1 MRILALGAA
10 LAAVAVPSA
19 ALSQDTGDYYSDDYE
34 TGEYETGEYES
45 GDYEY
50 DAPLSSRLSDP
61 AMQDQLASTVAVLG
75 EIMLDLPLAPIVEPI
90 ARATGSGSV
99 DPDMTLRRM
108 NPGASEATAR
118 AARELPRAMDAMA
131 SMAGSIEAMRPALRD
146 MADRLS
152 YGIEEA
158 REGGY

>member
-1 MRILALGAA
+1 MRILAFSAAAAA
-10 LAAVAVPSA
+10 LALPVSA
-19 ALSQDTGDYYSDDYE
+19 YAQDPGDYYADDYQHDDYDYDV
-34 TGEYETGEYES
+34 GPGYEE
-45 GDYEY
+45 
-50 DAPLSSRLSDP
+50 PLSRSLSDP

-75 EIMLDLPLAPIVEPI
+75 EIMLDLPLAPIIEPI

-146 MADRLS
+146 MADRLR

>member
-1 MRILALGAA
+1 MRILAFSAAAAA
-10 LAAVAVPSA
+10 LALPVSA
-19 ALSQDTGDYYSDDYE
+19 YAQDPGDYYADDYQHDDYDYDVG
-34 TGEYETGEYES
+34 TSYEE
-45 GDYEY
+45 
-50 DAPLSSRLSDP
+50 PLSRSLSDP

-75 EIMLDLPLAPIVEPI
+75 EIMLDLPLAPIIEPI

-99 DPDMTLRRM
+99 DPDLTLRRM

-146 MADRLS
+146 MADRLR